1 MVDVFVGIWR
11 DLAYAGRSLAKARAF
26 TFVCVVSLGI
36 GMAPVIAVPYGMR
49 IFVTPPIGVNTEG
62 LVELV
67 TRAVG
72 PRGATDEW
80 SYPDFIDLRDAD
92 TGVSMAGWV
101 TGESDVTLQASGDVK
116 TRSRTM
122 FVSSNY
128 FETIGVALARGP
140 GFGETTEP
148 VVILGQNFWRNHLG
162 SEPEIIGKT
171 LALDGVRHVVVG
183 IAPDQFA
190 GHLGFH
196 DAELFVPLERH
207 PAVLAA
213 DSARFDRSKDWVH
226 IHGRLSPGVGMAQA
240 TAAVSSV
247 TSQLAR
253 QYQATNEFKAGVV
266 EPYHASGSLEGADM
280 RIIQAVWQTLAAL
293 PLLVVCLNISGMV
306 QVRSAIRER
315 ELSIRQAIG
324 ASRGRLIQ
332 YLLAEAV
339 VLAALGGALA
349 SLVIFNAPPLIS
361 WWAGEPIP
369 AHWQEALRFDL
380 SMLAT
385 CVGTCLATSLLFGW
399 LPATRFSRPVIITV
413 LKDDAGGGGRRAGRV
428 HRLTTALQAAIA
440 VPLLVVSGMS
450 LDRVRTT
457 ATANLGFES
466 DLLYAAPLPAERRV
480 QDPKRSRDSRE
491 GDRCSVRHAGR
502 RPAAGFPL
510 PHDEGIAANRRGRR
524 AESRLRPRDACW

>member
-1 MVDVFVGIWR
+1 M
-11 DLAYAGRSLAKARAF
+11 
-26 TFVCVVSLGI
+26 
-36 GMAPVIAVPYGMR
+36 
-49 IFVTPPIGVNTEG
+49 
-62 LVELV
+62 
-67 TRAVG
+67 
-72 PRGATDEW
+72 
-80 SYPDFIDLRDAD
+80 
-92 TGVSMAGWV
+92 
-101 TGESDVTLQASGDVK
+101 
-116 TRSRTM
+116 
-122 FVSSNY
+122 
-128 FETIGVALARGP
+128 
-140 GFGETTEP
+140 
-148 VVILGQNFWRNHLG
+148 
-162 SEPEIIGKT
+162 
-171 LALDGVRHVVVG
+171 
-183 IAPDQFA
+183 
-190 GHLGFH
+190 
-196 DAELFVPLERH
+196 
-207 PAVLAA
+207 
-213 DSARFDRSKDWVH
+213 
-226 IHGRLSPGVGMAQA
+226 
-240 TAAVSSV
+240 
-247 TSQLAR
+247 
-253 QYQATNEFKAGVV
+253 
-266 EPYHASGSLEGADM
+266 
-280 RIIQAVWQTLAAL
+280 
-293 PLLVVCLNISGMV
+293 VCLNISGMV

-369 AHWQEALRFDL
+369 AHWQEALSFDL

-466 DLLYAAPLPAERRV
+466 DLLYAAPLQAERRV

-524 AESRLRPRDACW
+524 ADSRLRPRHACW

>member
-49 IFVTPPIGVNTEG
+49 IFATPPIGVNTEG

-67 TRAVG
+67 TTTVG

-101 TGESDVTLQASGDVK
+101 TGESDVTLPASGDVK

-148 VVILGQNFWRNHLG
+148 VVILGHNFWRNHLG
-162 SEPEIIGKT
+162 SDPEIIGKT
-171 LALDGVRHVVVG
+171 LALDGVPHVVVG

-207 PAVLAA
+207 PALLAD

-240 TAAVSSV
+240 SAAVSAI
-247 TSQLAR
+247 TSQLAK
-253 QYQATNEFKAGVV
+253 QHPATNEFKAGVV
-266 EPYHASGSLEGADM
+266 EPYHAMGQS
-280 RIIQAVWQTLAAL
+280 
-293 PLLVVCLNISGMV
+293 
-306 QVRSAIRER
+306 
-315 ELSIRQAIG
+315 
-324 ASRGRLIQ
+324 
-332 YLLAEAV
+332 
-339 VLAALGGALA
+339 
-349 SLVIFNAPPLIS
+349 
-361 WWAGEPIP
+361 
-369 AHWQEALRFDL
+369 
-380 SMLAT
+380 
-385 CVGTCLATSLLFGW
+385 
-399 LPATRFSRPVIITV
+399 
-413 LKDDAGGGGRRAGRV
+413 GGRRRADHPGRLADAGRS
-428 HRLTTALQAAIA
+428 AASGG
-440 VPLLVVSGMS
+440 VPEYL
-450 LDRVRTT
+450 
-457 ATANLGFES
+457 
-466 DLLYAAPLPAERRV
+466 
-480 QDPKRSRDSRE
+480 
-491 GDRCSVRHAGR
+491 RHGAG
-502 RPAAGFPL
+502 
-510 PHDEGIAANRRGRR
+510 
-524 AESRLRPRDACW
+524 SQRDA